1 MFGLDAHSKPL
12 PPAFAPPCSLEAP
25 GGRHDLDSGP
35 SRAPVALVDRDPAV
49 RRSMAAFLE
58 GRGYRVLAYAS
69 GGAFLAARPAEPPA
83 CLLLD
88 LGSALDV
95 LRALADREDAPA
107 TVVLAG
113 RGEVAL
119 AVEAMKLNAADVI
132 ERPCPP
138 RVLLRALEQA
148 AVLRGQA
155 HAARE
160 ETNEAR
166 ALIEALPP
174 RHRQILAGMVAG
186 SANKVIAF
194 ELGLSVRTVEAY
206 RARLLARLRVRST
219 AEAIRIAVAA
229 GL

>member
-1 MFGLDAHSKPL
+1 MFALEAHSKPFPGFGSSGGL
-12 PPAFAPPCSLEAP
+12 ETPARSRDLESA
-25 GGRHDLDSGP
+25 P
-35 SRAPVALVDRDPAV
+35 SRPPVALVDRDPAA
-49 RRSMAAFLE
+49 RRAMAAFLE
-58 GRGYRVLAYAS
+58 GRGFRVLAFAS
-69 GGAFLAARPAEPPA
+69 GGAFLAARPAEPPS

-88 LGSALDV
+88 VGSAIDV
-95 LRALADREDAPA
+95 LRALADRDDAPA
-107 TVVLAG
+107 AVVLAG

-138 RVLLRALEQA
+138 GVLLRALEQA

-155 HAARE
+155 NAARE
-160 ETNEAR
+160 EANEAR
-166 ALIEALPP
+166 ALIDALPP

-194 ELGLSVRTVEAY
+194 QLGLSVRTVEAY
-206 RARLLARLRVRST
+206 RARLLARLGVRST